1 MTGNSTER
9 RVVVTGLGVVSA
21 LGLDADTFW
30 NNIIAGRC
38 GIDKITAF
46 DVSKYD
52 CQIAAEVK
60 NFDPAPAFPSPKEI
74 RRTDR
79 FAQFGVCAGYQALQ
93 DAGLD
98 LDKLDRDETGV
109 FIGSGIGGLYT
120 VEEQHKILLSKG
132 PGRLSPFL
140 IPMLILNMASGLF
153 SMFYKLRGPNL
164 ATCSACATSTHAIGE
179 AWRTIKMGDAKVMFA
194 GGTEATIVPMGIG
207 GFCAMK
213 AMSTRNDDP
222 QRSSRPFDA
231 ERDGF
236 VMGEG
241 AGVIVMEEL
250 EHAKARGARIY
261 CEMIGYGNTA
271 DANHM
276 TAPAPEGEGAARC
289 MKMAV
294 RSAGLRPEDV
304 SYINAHGTSTPQG
317 DVCETQAIKTVFRD
331 YARKLAVSSTKGA
344 TGHMLGAAG
353 AVEMAVCAKAIQ
365 TNLIPP
371 TINYEQPD
379 PDCDLDYV
387 PNSAREMAVTAA
399 LNNFF
404 GFGGHHP
411 TMVAKKFVRYCGVS
425 AINIHLPQ
433 LIFGGGLGGA
443 TTRSRK
449 GCFRKERRSL
459 ER

>member
-21 LGLDADTFW
+21 LGLDFDTFW
-30 NNIIAGRC
+30 NNLIAGRC

-79 FAQFGVCAGYQALQ
+79 FAQFGVYAGYQALQ

-153 SMFYKLRGPNL
+153 SMLYKLRGPNL

-213 AMSTRNDDP
+213 ALSTRNDDP
-222 QRSSRPFDA
+222 QRASRPFDA

-241 AGVIVMEEL
+241 AGVIVMEDL
-250 EHAKARGARIY
+250 EHARARGARIY

-289 MKMAV
+289 MKAAL
-294 RSAGLRPEDV
+294 RSAGLRPGDI

-317 DVCETQAIKTVFRD
+317 DICETQAIKNVFGAH
-331 YARKLAVSSTKGA
+331 ARRIAVSSTKGA
-344 TGHMLGAAG
+344 TGHMLGASG
-353 AVEMAVCAKAIQ
+353 AVEMAICAKAIQ
-365 TNLIPP
+365 TNVVPP
-371 TINYEQPD
+371 TINYEHAD
-379 PDCDLDYV
+379 PECDLDYV
-387 PNSAREMAVTAA
+387 PNTAREMTVSAV
-399 LNNFF
+399 LNNSF
-404 GFGGHHP
+404 GFGGHNA
-411 TMVAKKFVRYCGVS
+411 TMVAKKFV
-425 AINIHLPQ
+425 A
-433 LIFGGGLGGA
+433 
-443 TTRSRK
+443 
-449 GCFRKERRSL
+449 
-459 ER
+459 